1 MLEGLV
7 AGLLN
12 RFIGPYV
19 TNLNVNQLNIA
30 IWSGDV
36 KLTNLRLKK
45 EALDKFN
52 LPVDVTEGYLGELT
66 LSIPWSNLKNKPV
79 KVYINNVYL
88 LCAPKAESDFDPE
101 EEAARAQALK
111 EERLANAELL
121 STKPAA
127 GMDDEEKKNATF
139 LNQLIT
145 KVVDNLQVSINNIHV
160 RYEDKLSNPEHPFSA
175 GLTLSKLSA
184 VSTDGQWTPTFIHDE
199 ANTIHKLAT
208 LESLAL
214 YWNTDSQSLAGK
226 GKDESLKAF
235 IDLIAKAEYIPEEHQ
250 YVLKPVSGTG
260 KIKLNKRYGGTVP
273 KAGAALDFDELGFVV
288 DDEQYRNML
297 LMFGLFHAFMRQ
309 HEFRKFRPPQGITPS
324 KDPLAWFRY
333 AGKAVLQQIHEKNR
347 KWTWAYFEERRDD
360 RIAYVELY
368 KNKKLGRSDLEDE
381 ERLKALEWKLSYEDI
396 RLYRSIAKGA
406 LRREKILIEKTQ
418 QQQQQQ
424 QPRGWLSSWW
434 YGSNPTDS
442 NSEQTSDEED
452 PTTLTDEQKQK
463 LYDVIDYDEKTAL
476 QANLEEDKDTILL
489 DVQTTLKTGSFAL
502 KTDPHGKN
510 STIFS
515 VVFDTFFASFL
526 QRPDNFVAGISLVG
540 LTCVDGTTQNT
551 LYPKIVQVKEAEKT
565 RVSTSVEAGD
575 TIYGGEASLKNSG
588 HAAGVDPFFSV
599 HFEHNPLDAHA
610 DNVAEVKMRHLEIL
624 YNPKTVDSIIEFF
637 KPPPSE
643 AESMTALLEAAGD
656 TLEGLAAQTRA
667 GLEYALEEHKR
678 LDLKVD
684 MDAPVI
690 IFPESCTDIN
700 ALVAVLD
707 VGHIFVESNLVSKED
722 MAVVES
728 NQKRTMD
735 AADFEKLEDLM
746 YDRFVVRLS
755 STQLLVGQSVER
767 CLNQIRDS
775 NAEGDLHVIDK
786 INMTFHVHLSII
798 PHATNLTKIRVFGD
812 LPLLQVNFS
821 DRKYKTLMRI
831 VDLVTPKDDGPAHAA
846 PAQPPKPK
854 SALNRSG
861 LLGKATFDDDL
872 IVGDTTETEDDH
884 DGDTDTDSK
893 PNVVRSKRSLQKEE
907 SDKDLMR
914 AKLYQKAFEFDF
926 TVKKFSVVLKKAE
939 QDINKPERI
948 LADLIIE
955 NFGLNFV
962 LRQVDMNVKVVLGS
976 LYVEDKI
983 DPESMYPYLISSD
996 ADGKSPASGGSDLVR
1011 VMYTKVNPISP
1022 DYYSKYQGVDAT
1034 VDISFSTVTM
1044 IVTRKSVLA
1053 LFDFILTTFTAGPE
1067 QARPPPRPP
1076 LSTDAPH
1083 AKSDVNLASPPP
1095 PAKQDT
1101 MKVKVSMRSINL
1113 ILNNDGQR
1121 LATMALEQCDV
1132 SVMLKPLTMR
1142 VNVKLGNFMLTDDI
1156 NPGKQQLLSIQGEEF
1171 ADFAYE
1177 TFDAQSSSYP
1187 GYDTSLFL
1195 RAGSLQFTFLEEP
1208 IKQLLDFSN
1217 KFARM
1222 HVLYESAR
1230 NAAVNQ
1236 AQALQQVATT
1246 SRLHFDVQVS
1256 SPIVILPK
1264 DSKSKNT
1271 IIANLGQISIFN
1283 DFVESNDDIS
1293 QVVDHMQFGIRSI
1306 KLVSQFHFD
1315 NNVVQELQIIEDV
1328 DIGFEIVRA
1337 PHVSGSTRP
1346 DMELVGNMS
1355 DVSINMTELQ
1365 YRTLYAISMSV
1376 ARAFAGSGEI
1386 DEEAMAV
1393 AAGIPAVPSTPVQV
1407 APKSSEK
1414 WTSIDLVF
1422 IMPSVVLEIYHGD
1435 GTQKEELRDCSF
1447 SKFSLTKTDFKYKM
1461 LTDSTMQAE
1470 LTVQDLVIRDT
1481 RRNVKTKFREIIPA
1495 NLHDSP
1501 QISVSLTTYDDKST
1515 LAIVH
1520 VDSPKVIFHMEY
1532 LFALQGYFMSALA
1545 PEHEAEAP
1553 AASSRS
1559 SAPGASKRPGAP
1571 VSGRPA
1577 SSTLAPP
1584 KSKGTRRPSVS
1595 QPQKPGEPVPVFHY
1609 RVSVVAPE
1617 IILLN
1622 NAASSSTDAIILS
1635 AHQVVISQQETM
1647 TLVVDRVGMFL
1658 CKMDKREDTSLR
1670 FIDNFDIALS
1680 LGTRSPTPGHQLTNI
1695 TLDVRPLVLRL
1706 SYRDAMLIMDI
1717 VNKAT
1722 EMQSKNNPTVTE
1734 PETKLT
1740 RQNTFENG
1748 EPRAIRDIDERS
1760 VVSVGRASPK
1770 PNPRKLVEDA
1780 ATFVT
1785 TRETLKGIIQ
1795 GVQLILI
1802 DDMYSLPV
1810 LDLKLDRFDLEVKEW
1825 SSEMK
1830 VDTSIRS
1837 SINYFN
1843 VKNSHWEPLLEPWQ
1857 LVLHVSRTVQ
1867 PANMTIDV
1875 FSKQDLNI
1883 NLTHTFIEMALTIMT
1898 TIQKEPEQVTSV
1910 NREALV
1916 PYVLKNRTGYPLHVW
1931 AESEDNIDIVIHP
1944 LKDGAS
1950 LPWRFDDWRKMRETV
1965 ASKKNTLG
1973 IQFDGVPWESLK
1985 DIPVE
1990 REGRSLYLLRPKL
2003 NKVSHRVVVDIQIKN
2018 NVKVVTFSSAL
2029 LVENATSVPIEIV
2042 VVDDKKKHLSSVQ
2055 KISPGD
2061 SYSVP
2066 IESAYTNQLL
2076 VRPDAGF
2083 NYNWSN
2089 EVIFWRDLA
2098 AHQRRQERF
2107 SSDGQS
2113 VQAIS
2118 CKSFEENT
2126 QPFRFQLRGFS
2137 DRFDP
2142 LAKDYPFMT
2151 IRLSAPI
2158 EIENLL
2164 PYNIQF
2170 TIMEKTSPKHNG
2182 PVLKS
2187 YLRKAGISPLHT
2199 VDVRNLMLL
2208 SIAVEGTNFS
2218 PSEYAII
2225 SSHDPDELPI
2235 EHTLTLM
2242 DPQGLKLTLGI
2253 NRLVI
2258 PDSGGAVKFSIFSP
2272 YVILNKTGLDLVF
2285 KAKSFMQNAKIA
2297 AGQTATRR
2305 HQHKALPLM
2314 FSYGKIETGNRTLV
2328 QVGGDSQWSHPVS
2341 FEAVGSIMEIA
2352 VNAQERNEE
2361 IHLGVNVEHGKGKY
2375 ALTKVVTFTPRYIVK
2390 NNLGEDLHFREF
2402 GSSNST
2408 LLPAGERVPLR
2419 YMRQGEQK
2427 LLSLRFPG
2435 ITSRWTAPFK
2445 LDEMGKVHVRILR
2458 GESETE
2464 LIRVTILMEV
2474 ATVFI
2479 LLNKEE
2485 GRWPYR
2491 IDNYSS
2497 WDVKFYQSSVAR
2509 SDMSTSSSTSLSG
2522 MTPKAY
2528 ELKAGET
2535 IPYSW
2540 DVPYVKEKTLVLNVN
2555 NREREVSLQEIGSLI
2570 PFKFPAGDAHS
2581 IISIDVV
2588 AEGPTQVLVL
2598 ADYDSKQSMFI
2609 QRSSSQL
2616 TLTERGNERETN
2628 GSGRELAKEG
2638 FEVIDIDAV
2647 VTFSFQIRLE
2657 GIGISILNPRMQE
2670 LMYLSMTGL
2679 ELRYT
2684 DSNMY
2689 QSLNMMVRWL
2699 QIDNQLYGGSN
2710 PIILAPTQLPKD
2722 TKDAQSHPTLHGALV
2737 RAKDDTHGVVY
2748 FKYFSA
2754 LVQEL
2759 TFTMDEDFVYTL
2771 LEFTDFKVSGWS
2783 DDPSKAQL
2791 CDESLDL
2798 PEPKAND
2805 SESQLFFE
2813 VLHLHPMKVNISF
2826 FRSDRVN
2833 IEEAQQ
2839 QTSSHNPIMY
2849 IFNVLTMAIGNID
2862 SAPITLNALLL
2873 ENVRASAPVLV
2884 DLLRRHYSQDFFYQ
2898 LHKIVGSIEFLGN
2911 PVGLFSN
2918 LSSGVADF
2926 FYEPY
2931 QGFVMG
2937 DRPQDFGMGIARG
2950 TSSLLKKT
2958 VFGFTDSL
2966 AKISGSVGKG
2976 LSAATMD
2983 KTFQE
2988 RRRLDAQRNAPKHAL
3003 SGLSQGATSFAQGI
3017 VSGVTGIVEQPLTGA
3032 QTGGVQ
3038 GFVKGFGKGL
3048 VGAVTK
3054 PLVGVF
3060 DFTTNVTSGI
3070 RNTTTVFDRDLT
3082 RKRLP
3087 RHVPKNGILTLY
3099 DPKEAVGQMWLKQVN
3114 SGRYFYD
3121 DYIAHLVLKGD
3132 NMVAMLTSRRIMVFR
3147 TESLKVEWELE
3158 FADTAAVTPYP
3169 KGISVMSRSGQES
3182 FIPIFQA
3189 SELQWFS
3196 TKVEERIQQYNSELK
3211 AAD

>member
-88 LCAPKAESDFDPE
+88 LCVPKAESDFDPE

-121 STKPAA
+121 STKPSA

-184 VSTDGQWTPTFIHDE
+184 VSTDGEWTPTFIHDE

-214 YWNTDSQSLAGK
+214 YWNTDTRSLAGK
-226 GKDESLKAF
+226 SKDESLKEF
-235 IDLIAKAEYIPEEHQ
+235 IDLIAKAEYVPEEHQ
-250 YVLKPVSGTG
+250 YILKPVSGTG
-260 KIKLNKRYGGTVP
+260 KIKLNKRYGGNVP
-273 KAGAALDFDELGFVV
+273 KAGASLDFDELGFVV
-288 DDEQYRNML
+288 DDDQYRNML
-297 LMFGLFHAFMRQ
+297 LMFGLFHSFMRQ
-309 HEFRKFRPPQGITPS
+309 HEFRKFRPPKDVPPS

-333 AGKAVLQQIHEKNR
+333 AGQAVLHQIHERNR

-360 RIAYVELY
+360 RLAYVELY
-368 KNKKLGRSDLEDE
+368 KNKKLGRNDVEDE

-396 RLYRSIAKGA
+396 RLYRSIAKGV

-424 QPRGWLSSWW
+424 SRGWLSSWW
-434 YGSNPTDS
+434 YGSSTNNSDS
-442 NSEQTSDEED
+442 QQSSEEED
-452 PTTLTDEQKQK
+452 PTALTDEQKQK
-463 LYDVIDYDEKTAL
+463 LYDVIDYDEKAAL
-476 QANLEEDKDTILL
+476 QANLEEAKDTVLL
-489 DVQTTLKTGSFAL
+489 DVQAKLKTGSFAL

-515 VVFDTFFASFL
+515 VVFDTFSASFL
-526 QRPDNFVAGISLVG
+526 QRTDNFVAGISLVG

-551 LYPKIVQVKEAEKT
+551 LYPKIVQVKETEKT
-565 RVSTSVEAGD
+565 RVSSSVEAGD
-575 TIYGGEASLKNSG
+575 TIYGGEASLSESG
-588 HAAGVDPFFSV
+588 LASEVDPFFSV

-610 DNVAEVKMRHLEIL
+610 DNVVEVKMRHLEIL
-624 YNPKTVDSIIEFF
+624 YNPKTVDTIIEFF

-643 AESMTALLEAAGD
+643 VESMTALLEAAGD

-728 NQKRTMD
+728 NQKRTLD
-735 AADFEKLEDLM
+735 AKDLEKLEDLM
-746 YDRFVVRLS
+746 YDRFVVQLS

-767 CLNQIRDS
+767 CLSRIRAS
-775 NAEGDLHVIDK
+775 NESSDLHVIDK
-786 INMTFHVHLSII
+786 INMTFHVHLSIL
-798 PHATNLTKIRVFGD
+798 PQATNLTKIRVFGD

-831 VDLVTPKDDGPAHAA
+831 VDLVTPKDSDAAQAA
-846 PAQPPKPK
+846 PVQPPKPR

-861 LLGKATFDDDL
+861 LLGKSTFDDDL
-872 IVGDTTETEDDH
+872 VVGDTTETEDDH
-884 DGDTDTDSK
+884 DIDTDADDNK
-893 PNVVRSKRSLQKEE
+893 QKAVVKSKRTQEKEA
-907 SDKDLMR
+907 SDKEITR

-939 QDINKPERI
+939 QDINKPERV

-955 NFGLNFV
+955 NFDLNFV
-962 LRQVDMNVKVVLGS
+962 LRQVDMNVTVVLGS

-983 DPESMYPYLISSD
+983 DTEPMYPYLISSD
-996 ADGKSPASGGSDLVR
+996 ADGKSPNSGGSDLVR
-1011 VMYTKVNPISP
+1011 VTYTKVNPISP
-1022 DYYSKYQGVDAT
+1022 DYYTKYQGVDAT

-1044 IVTRKSVLA
+1044 IVTRKSVLT
-1053 LFDFILTTFTAGPE
+1053 LFDFVLTTFTAGPE

-1076 LSTDAPH
+1076 
-1083 AKSDVNLASPPP
+1083 VNNDESHSKVDTSIASPAPP
-1095 PAKQDT
+1095 VKQDT
-1101 MKVKVSMRSINL
+1101 MKVKVNMRSINL

-1132 SVMLKPLTMR
+1132 SVMMKPPTMR
-1142 VNVKLGNFMLTDDI
+1142 VNVKLGNFTLTDDI
-1156 NPGKQQLLSIQGEEF
+1156 NPGKQQLLAIQGNEF

-1177 TFDAQSSSYP
+1177 TYDAQSSSYP
-1187 GYDTSLFL
+1187 GYDTSLYL
-1195 RAGSLQFTFLEEP
+1195 RTGSLQFTFLEEP

-1271 IIANLGQISIFN
+1271 IVANLGQISIFN
-1283 DFVESNDDIS
+1283 SFVDLNDGTN
-1293 QVVDHMQFGIRSI
+1293 QTVDHMEFGLRSI
-1306 KLVSQFHFD
+1306 SLQSQFYFD
-1315 NNVVQELQIIEDV
+1315 NNAVQELQILEDV
-1328 DIGFEIVRA
+1328 DIGFEIIRA
-1337 PHVSGSTRP
+1337 SHVDGSTRP
-1346 DMELVGNMS
+1346 DMELIGNMS

-1365 YRTLYAISMSV
+1365 YRTLYGISMSV
-1376 ARAFAGSGEI
+1376 ARAFGGGGEI
-1386 DEEAMAV
+1386 DEEAMAE
-1393 AAGIPAVPSTPVQV
+1393 AAGIPSVPP
-1407 APKSSEK
+1407 APAPEPPKSGEK

-1422 IMPSVVLEIYHGD
+1422 VMPSVTLELYQGD
-1435 GTQKEELRDCSF
+1435 GTHMEELRDCSF

-1470 LTVQDLVIRDT
+1470 LTIQDLVIRDT

-1501 QISVSLTTYDDKST
+1501 QISVSLTTFDDKST
-1515 LAIVH
+1515 LAIVN
-1520 VDSPKVIFHMEY
+1520 VDSPKVIFHLEY

-1545 PEHEAEAP
+1545 QEQAVATPS
-1553 AASSRS
+1553 ASN
-1559 SAPGASKRPGAP
+1559 RPGP
-1571 VSGRPA
+1571 SRQPGTPA
-1577 SSTLAPP
+1577 SNRSTNSTLAPP
-1584 KSKGTRRPSVS
+1584 KSKGTRRLSTS
-1595 QPQKPGEPVPVFHY
+1595 QPAKPNEPAPAFHY

-1622 NAASSSTDAIILS
+1622 NAASSATDAIILS

-1680 LGTRSPTPGHQLTNI
+1680 MGTRTPTPGHQLTNI

-1717 VNKAT
+1717 INKAT
-1722 EMQSKNNPTVTE
+1722 EMQSKNNPAASA
-1734 PETKLT
+1734 PEEKPSRPTSVD
-1740 RQNTFENG
+1740 NG
-1748 EPRAIRDIDERS
+1748 EPRAIRDLDQRS
-1760 VVSVGRASPK
+1760 VVNVGRALPK
-1770 PNPRKLVEDA
+1770 PNPRKLVEEA
-1780 ATFVT
+1780 ASFVT
-1785 TRETLKGIIQ
+1785 TRETLKGILQGIQ
-1795 GVQLILI
+1795 LVLI
-1802 DDMYSLPV
+1802 DDMYSLPM
-1810 LDLKLDRFDLEVKEW
+1810 LDLKLDRFELEVKEW
-1825 SSEMK
+1825 SSDMK
-1830 VDTSIRS
+1830 IDTSIRP

-1857 LVLHVSRTVQ
+1857 LVLHVARTMQ
-1867 PANMTIDV
+1867 PSNMSIDI

-1883 NLTHTFIEMALTIMT
+1883 NLTHTFIETALTIMT
-1898 TIQKEPEQVTSV
+1898 TIQKEPEHVTSV
-1910 NREALV
+1910 NRETLV
-1916 PYVLKNRTGYPLHVW
+1916 PYVLKNRTGYSLHVW
-1931 AESEDNIDIVIHP
+1931 AESENNTDIVIHQ

-1965 ASKKNTLG
+1965 TSKKNTLG

-2003 NKVSHRVVVDIQIKN
+2003 NKVSHRIVVDIQIKN

-2029 LVENATSVPIEIV
+2029 LVENATSIPIEVV
-2042 VVDDKKKHLSSVQ
+2042 VVDDKKKHLSSIQ
-2055 KISPGD
+2055 KIAPGD
-2061 SYSVP
+2061 SFSVP
-2066 IESAYTNQLL
+2066 IESAYKDQLL

-2098 AHQRRQERF
+2098 AHQRRQDRY
-2107 SSDGQS
+2107 SSGQS
-2113 VQAIS
+2113 VQAVS
-2118 CKSFEENT
+2118 CKSFEEDM

-2137 DRFDP
+2137 ERFDP

-2164 PYNIQF
+2164 PYNVQF

-2182 PVLKS
+2182 PIVKS
-2187 YLRKAGISPLHT
+2187 YLRKGGISPLHT

-2208 SIAVEGTNFS
+2208 SIAIADTNFS
-2218 PSEYAII
+2218 PSEYAIV
-2225 SSHDPDELPI
+2225 SSHDPDELPV
-2235 EHTLTLM
+2235 ENTLTLY
-2242 DPQGLKLTLGI
+2242 DPDGLKLTLGI
-2253 NRLVI
+2253 QRHVI

-2285 KAKSFMQNAKIA
+2285 KAKSFMQQAKIA
-2297 AGQTATRR
+2297 AGQTANRR
-2305 HQHKALPLM
+2305 NQHKALPLM
-2314 FSYGKIETGNRTLV
+2314 FSYGKVEAGNRTLV

-2341 FEAVGSIMEIA
+2341 FEAVGSNMEIA
-2352 VNAQERNEE
+2352 VQAQERNEE
-2361 IHLGVNVEHGKGKY
+2361 IHLGMNVELGKGKY
-2375 ALTKVVTFTPRYIVK
+2375 ALTKVVTFTPRYIIK
-2390 NNLGEDLHFREF
+2390 NNLGEDLNFREA

-2408 LLPAGERVPLR
+2408 ILPAGERVPLR
-2419 YMRQGEQK
+2419 YMRQGQQK

-2435 ITSRWTAPFK
+2435 VTSRWTAPFNI
-2445 LDEMGKVHVRILR
+2445 DEMGKVHVRILR
-2458 GESETE
+2458 GDGETE
-2464 LIRVTILMEV
+2464 LIRVTILMEM

-2497 WDVKFYQSSVAR
+2497 WDIKFYQHSVAR
-2509 SDMSTSSSTSLSG
+2509 SDSSSSSSASLSG
-2522 MTPKAY
+2522 INPKTY

-2540 DVPYVKEKTLVLNVN
+2540 DLPYVKEKTLVLNVN
-2555 NREREVSLQEIGSLI
+2555 NREREVSLQEIGSVV

-2588 AEGPTQVLVL
+2588 AEGPVQVLVL
-2598 ADYDSKQSMFI
+2598 ADYDSKQSMFK

-2616 TLTERGNERETN
+2616 TLAERGDERGTN
-2628 GSGRELAKEG
+2628 GGNRELAKEG
-2638 FEVIDIDAV
+2638 FEVIDVDSV
-2647 VTFSFQIRLE
+2647 VNFSFQVRLE
-2657 GIGISILNPRMQE
+2657 GIGISILNQRMQE
-2670 LMYLSMTGL
+2670 LIYLSMTGL

-2699 QIDNQLYGGSN
+2699 QIDNQLYGGSS

-2722 TKDAQSHPTLHGALV
+2722 SKDAQAHPTLHGALV

-2759 TFTMDEDFVYTL
+2759 TFTMDEDFLYTL
-2771 LEFTDFKVSGWS
+2771 LEFTKFNVPGWS

-2833 IEEAQQ
+2833 IEETQQ

-2884 DLLRRHYSQDFFYQ
+2884 DLLQRHYSQDFFYQ
-2898 LHKIVGSIEFLGN
+2898 LHMIVGSIEFLGN
-2911 PVGLFSN
+2911 PVGLFNN
-2918 LSSGVADF
+2918 LSSGVVDF

-2931 QGFVMG
+2931 QGFIMG
-2937 DRPQDFGMGIARG
+2937 DRPQDFGLGVVRG

-2983 KTFQE
+2983 KSFQE
-2988 RRRLDAQRNAPKHAL
+2988 RRRMGSQRNAPKHAL
-3003 SGLSQGATSFAQGI
+3003 SGLSQGATSLARGV

-3032 QTGGVQ
+3032 QTGGAQ

-3060 DFTTNVTSGI
+3060 DFATNVTSGI
-3070 RNTTTVFDRDLT
+3070 RNTTTVFDRDLK
-3082 RKRLP
+3082 RKRIP
-3087 RHVPKNGILTLY
+3087 RHVPRNGILTLY
-3099 DPKEAVGQMWLKQVN
+3099 DKSEALGQMWLKQVN
-3114 SGRYFYD
+3114 SGRFFYD
-3121 DYIAHLVLKGD
+3121 DYIAHLVLRGD

-3147 TESLKVEWELE
+3147 TENLKVEWELE
-3158 FADTAAVTPYP
+3158 FGDTAAITPYP
-3169 KGISVMSRSGQES
+3169 KGISVLSRSGQES

-3196 TKVEERIQQYNSELK
+3196 GKIEERIQQYNSELK